1 MNHFQHTRVIDADPA
16 AVYAAIT
23 TAEGLRAW
31 WTPTCDADAHVGG
44 AAHFRF
50 GETFCAMSIEQLDPN
65 RGVRWFCTAARI
77 EHPRVTRKDEWAG
90 TEIAFRLTPTID
102 AGFRRLARERFAAHP
117 LRALVTLPARRLLR
131 LWWAPP
137 AREIH
142 WIKIPLLGLPGTYP
156 MIVVAIVLLYGLAPL
171 GLLSPHR
178 GLVAVCV
185 ALLAAR
191 SLLHAFAVPHQVGYR
206 YWLEAWPIV
215 GVLAALGVLAL
226 ARRTRRG

>member
-102 AGFRRLARERFAAHP
+102 GKTRLDFEH
-117 LRALVTLPARRLLR
+117 V
-131 LWWAPP
+131 
-137 AREIH
+137 
-142 WIKIPLLGLPGTYP
+142 
-156 MIVVAIVLLYGLAPL
+156 
-171 GLLSPHR
+171 
-178 GLVAVCV
+178 GLVPTSECYD
-185 ALLAAR
+185 LCSNGWTTHFDSLAAYAQTGR
-191 SLLHAFAVPHQVGYR
+191 GTPWSMPC
-206 YWLEAWPIV
+206 
-215 GVLAALGVLAL
+215 AA
-226 ARRTRRG
+226 